1 MAQKINLADEHG
13 ALPGPWS
20 PATVAAVN
28 DHEVK
33 VVKLEGEFHW
43 HKHTNED
50 ELFLV
55 TKGRLTMQLRDGD
68 VDLGPG
74 ELIVGPRGVEHCPRA
89 DEETH
94 VVLFEPSTTVRTG
107 D

>member
-1 MAQKINLADEHG
+1 MPGKVSLAAAH
-13 ALPGPWS
+13 AVLAAHWS
-20 PATVAAVN
+20 PSTVAAVN

-43 HKHTNED
+43 HKHSNED

-55 TKGRLTMQLRDGD
+55 TSGRLTMQFRDGD

-74 ELIVGPRGVEHCPRA
+74 ELIVVPRGVEHCPRA

-94 VVLFEPSTTVRTG
+94 VVLFEPKTTVRTG

>member
-1 MAQKINLADEHG
+1 MADKINLADEHA

-20 PATVAAVN
+20 PATVAALN

-33 VVKLEGEFHW
+33 VVKLDGEFHW
-43 HKHTNED
+43 HKHANED

-55 TKGRLTMQLRDGD
+55 TKGRLTMQFRDRD

-74 ELIVGPRGVEHCPRA
+74 ELIVVPKGVEHCPRA
-89 DEETH
+89 DEDTH
-94 VVLFEPSTTVRTG
+94 VVLVEPSTTVRSG

>member
-1 MAQKINLADEHG
+1 MAQKINLADEHV

-20 PATVAAVN
+20 PATVAAVH

-55 TKGRLTMQLRDGD
+55 TKGRLTMQFRDGD
-68 VDLGPG
+68 VELGPG
-74 ELIVGPRGVEHCPRA
+74 ELIVVPRGVEHCPRA

>member
-1 MAQKINLADEHG
+1 MPEKVNLAEALAALAEH
-13 ALPGPWS
+13 WS
-20 PATVAAVN
+20 PRSVAELN

-33 VVKLEGEFHW
+33 IVKLQGEFHW

-68 VDLGPG
+68 VELGPG
-74 ELIVGPRGVEHCPRA
+74 ELIVVPRGVEHCPRA

-94 VVLFEPSTTVRTG
+94 VVLVEPRTTVRIG

>member
-1 MAQKINLADEHG
+1 M
-13 ALPGPWS
+13 
-20 PATVAAVN
+20 
-28 DHEVK
+28 
-33 VVKLEGEFHW
+33 
-43 HKHTNED
+43 
-50 ELFLV
+50 

-74 ELIVGPRGVEHCPRA
+74 ELIVVPRGVEHCPRA

>member
-1 MAQKINLADEHG
+1 MAQKINLADEHD
-13 ALPGPWS
+13 ALPGPWR

-28 DHEVK
+28 NHEVK

-55 TKGRLTMQLRDGD
+55 TKGRLTMQFRDGD
-68 VDLGPG
+68 VELGPG
-74 ELIVGPRGVEHCPRA
+74 ELIVVPRGVEHCPRA